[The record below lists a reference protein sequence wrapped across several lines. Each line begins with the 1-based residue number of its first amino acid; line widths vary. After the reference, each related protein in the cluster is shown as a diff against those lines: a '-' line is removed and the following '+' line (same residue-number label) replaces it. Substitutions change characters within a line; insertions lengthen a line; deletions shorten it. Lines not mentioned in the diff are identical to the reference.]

1 VLNGGEIEL
10 KIDYM
15 IKLSVVFGIAFLLLA
30 CDTEG
35 VKKKKDTNLDSST
48 KRDKKA
54 TEINSKLEKSQ
65 LKLKPKKVLSDAE
78 VSGGVKISWFEK
90 GKGKALEEG
99 QVVKINYEVRLLDGT
114 IVDGNH
120 LLKKDWLPFMV
131 GYGMQTKGWDLAM
144 KQLRIGD
151 FVEIYIPSK
160 LARGEK
166 GIKGVIP
173 PNADNI
179 VRVRILEELAP
190 TKVVDG
196 TKVWLLEENK
206 EEKKA
211 ANLESTVD
219 FHYMV
224 GTKSNPKYDISM
236 RKGEPFEMR
245 FSDNGIVKGLKKALI
260 NAKNSDKLWVL
271 VPAAEA
277 YGEKGLVDL
286 VKPGESLFYDIFI
299 MNVH

>member
-1 VLNGGEIEL
+1 MKFSLVLVSFFVL
-10 KIDYM
+10 
-15 IKLSVVFGIAFLLLA
+15 LS

-35 VKKKKDTNLDSST
+35 VKKKKDSIQV
-48 KRDKKA
+48 DKKKQA
-54 TEINSKLEKSQ
+54 KNEVTIDSKLEKSQ
-65 LKLKPKKVLSDAE
+65 LKLKPKKVLNDE
-78 VSGGVKISWFEK
+78 DLSGGVKISWFEK
-90 GKGKALEEG
+90 GKGKFLEEG
-99 QVVKINYEVRLLDGT
+99 QVIKINYEVRLLDGT

-120 LLKKDWLPFMV
+120 LLKREWLPFMV
-131 GYGMQTKGWDLAM
+131 GYGMQTKGWDIAM
-144 KQLRIGD
+144 KKLRIGD
-151 FVEIYIPSK
+151 FVEIYIPSN

-173 PNADNI
+173 PNADNV
-179 VRVRILEELAP
+179 VRLRILEELPP

-206 EEKKA
+206 EEKKV
-211 ANLESTVD
+211 ANLESTLE

-245 FSDNGIVKGLKKALI
+245 FSDFGIVKGLKKALI
-260 NAKNSDKLWVL
+260 NAKNSDKIWVL

-277 YGEKGLVDL
+277 YGEKGLVDI

-299 MNVH
+299 MNVR